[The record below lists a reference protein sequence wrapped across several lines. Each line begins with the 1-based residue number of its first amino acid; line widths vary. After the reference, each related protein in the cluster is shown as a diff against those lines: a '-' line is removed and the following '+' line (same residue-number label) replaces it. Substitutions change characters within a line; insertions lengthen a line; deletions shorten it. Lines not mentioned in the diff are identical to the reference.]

1 MSNKINYII
10 SELKDQ
16 YLIDDNLRPWII
28 GFSGG
33 KDSTALLQLVWLAI
47 SEVPLEE
54 RKREVHVVCNDTL
67 VENPVIQT
75 YVYEVLKKIKE
86 AAASMSMPIRV
97 ETTIP
102 RLEDTFWVNVIGR
115 GYPVPNNAFRWCTDK
130 MKIKPTSR
138 FLTDQVTENGEAII
152 LIGTRSSES
161 TTRAKSIKKH
171 EIRGK
176 RLTKHPHNPNT
187 YVYSPIK
194 DLLLEEV
201 WYIINAMTSPWGANN
216 SELFQI
222 YMDASADD
230 YECPTIV
237 TDKSHRSCGQSR
249 FGCWTCTVVKEDKSL
264 TSLVN
269 KGLTWLAPLL
279 KLRESMVEERNKSE
293 NRLPIRR
300 NMKNAVNEDG
310 DNLGTYD
317 PEYRIKL
324 LEQVLNSQRII
335 QKENPNIE
343 LITNQELVAIQVI
356 WHRDA
361 AYYNLK
367 FSKTVS
373 SIYNKIYDKEMEME
387 KHAEKIQREIDLLKS
402 VCEDEPSDYELI
414 NELLTLQRNK
424 ALLNRK
430 RGLKDDIERVIE
442 KYLNRPA

>member
-1 MSNKINYII
+1 MSIRIKYII

-16 YLIDDNLRPWII
+16 YLIEDNLRPWII

-33 KDSTALLQLVWLAI
+33 KDSTVLLQLVWLAI
-47 SEVPLEE
+47 SEIPLEY

-67 VENPVIQT
+67 VENPIIQS
-75 YVYEVLKKIKE
+75 YVYGVLSKIKE

-102 RLEDTFWVNVIGR
+102 RLEDTFWVNIIGR
-115 GYPVPNNAFRWCTDK
+115 GYPVPNNSFRWCTDK

-138 FLTDQVTENGEAII
+138 FLTDKVAENGEAII

-161 TTRAKSIKKH
+161 ANRAKSIKKH

-187 YVYSPIK
+187 FVYSPIK
-194 DLLLEEV
+194 ELMLEEV
-201 WYIINAMTSPWGANN
+201 WYIINTMTSPWGADN
-216 SELFQI
+216 SKLFQI
-222 YMDASADD
+222 YLDASADD
-230 YECPTIV
+230 YECPTVV
-237 TDKSHRSCGQSR
+237 TDKSHSSCGQSR

-264 TSLVN
+264 SALVN
-269 KGLTWLAPLL
+269 KGQSWLKPLL
-279 KLRESMVEERNKSE
+279 DLRQSMIDERNISK

-300 NMKNAVNEDG
+300 NLQNAVNSDG
-310 DNLGTYD
+310 DNLGTYE

-324 LEQVLNSQRII
+324 LKQVLNAQRVV
-335 QKENPNIE
+335 QNEKPETT

-361 AYYNLK
+361 AYYNIK
-367 FSKTVS
+367 FSETVS
-373 SIYNKIYDKEMEME
+373 QIYNKIYDKEIEME

-402 VCEDEPSDYELI
+402 VCTDEPSDFDLI
-414 NELLTLQRNK
+414 NELLALQRNK

-430 RGLKDDIERVIE
+430 RGLKEDIERVIE
-442 KYLNRPA
+442 KYLN